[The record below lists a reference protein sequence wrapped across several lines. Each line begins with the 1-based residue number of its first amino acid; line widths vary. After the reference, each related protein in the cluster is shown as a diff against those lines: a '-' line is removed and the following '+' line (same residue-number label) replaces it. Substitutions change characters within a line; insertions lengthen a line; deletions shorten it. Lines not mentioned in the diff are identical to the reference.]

1 MLMQA
6 SIYILE
12 FQERVTKLL
21 TGVSVKRGPDTPAD
35 ADGKVWIEKNADNEQ
50 KVRRRKRK
58 MRMAKN
64 KYINI

>member
-1 MLMQA
+1 M
-6 SIYILE
+6 
-12 FQERVTKLL
+12 TKLL

-35 ADGKVWIEKNADNEQ
+35 ADGIVWIEKNADNEQ